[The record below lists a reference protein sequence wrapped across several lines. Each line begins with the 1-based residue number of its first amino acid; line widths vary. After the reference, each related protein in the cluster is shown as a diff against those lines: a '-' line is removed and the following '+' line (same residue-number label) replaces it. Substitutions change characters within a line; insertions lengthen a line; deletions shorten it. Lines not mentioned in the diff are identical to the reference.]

1 MGDGGSGSPASD
13 HVMAGNV
20 GGGAFGNKMP
30 RRGVRRFPER
40 SFRYYGPH
48 DSCLAKSILLEVT
61 GLCIAEHMERNKG
74 IEREGLGCAC
84 VIMERFKVTVYEVIS
99 LPLQMRW

>member
-40 SFRYYGPH
+40 SFRYHGPH

-61 GLCIAEHMERNKG
+61 GLCIAEHMERKKALR
-74 IEREGLGCAC
+74 ERVWGVHVL
-84 VIMERFKVTVYEVIS
+84 
-99 LPLQMRW
+99 